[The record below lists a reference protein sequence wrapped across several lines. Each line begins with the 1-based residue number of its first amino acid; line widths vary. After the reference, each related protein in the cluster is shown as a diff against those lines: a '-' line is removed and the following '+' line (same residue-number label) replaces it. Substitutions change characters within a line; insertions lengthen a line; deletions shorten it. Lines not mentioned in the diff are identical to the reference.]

1 MKDEGYTF
9 EDHEYND
16 FDVYI
21 KDSFEEDFME
31 VYQSQDSNMKIAF
44 GNIYLQEP
52 YTNDFYRCQLTNTK
66 ETDDMIEK
74 QIIET
79 FKHNQRENK
88 FVNHKDPFIVNK
100 TNDDTISESSDDD
113 KKNTKVIEII
123 NKPIGDNK
131 QTKEPV
137 LFKASPINVF
147 QLYCKNDNESSSLGN
162 DDSKDTVNTNNEEIP
177 QKKTNGKKRQ
187 RKIRKYK
194 PDDIRKKIKARF
206 HKTLKNSI
214 NESLKNAGSQKLF
227 DFLPQSFICN
237 ISKEKNKAIFKLT
250 YQQLLEKDF
259 TKEIDE
265 NKYKK
270 KKVDEEKYKNNKEV
284 LEYLKKN
291 PEIAKRSG
299 FDIISQMTY
308 CDLIT
313 EYFNSIEFERSI
325 ERLKM
330 ENESEEY
337 IREYCLKAKHYVKF
351 FYE

>member
-31 VYQSQDSNMKIAF
+31 VYQSQDANMKIAF

-88 FVNHKDPFIVNK
+88 FVNHKDPFTINK

-123 NKPIGDNK
+123 NKPTGEN
-131 QTKEPV
+131 KEPV
-137 LFKASPINVF
+137 LFKTSPINVF
-147 QLYCKNDNESSSLGN
+147 QLYCKNDNESSVGN
-162 DDSKDTVNTNNEEIP
+162 DETVNTNEEIS

-214 NESLKNAGSQKLF
+214 NELLKNAGSQKLF

-237 ISKEKNKAIFKLT
+237 ISKEKNKDIFKLT

-265 NKYKK
+265 SKYKK
-270 KKVDEEKYKNNKEV
+270 KKVDEEKYKNNKDV

-291 PEIAKRSG
+291 PEITKHSG
-299 FDIISQMTY
+299 FDVISQMTY
-308 CDLIT
+308 CDLIK
-313 EYFNSIEFERSI
+313 EYFNSIQFECSI

-337 IREYCLKAKHYVKF
+337 IKEYCLKAKHYVKF
-351 FYE
+351 FCE

>member
-9 EDHEYND
+9 EEHEYND
-16 FDVYI
+16 FDVFI

-31 VYQSQDSNMKIAF
+31 VYQSQDANMKIAF

-88 FVNHKDPFIVNK
+88 FVNHKDPFTINK

-123 NKPIGDNK
+123 NKPTGDNN
-131 QTKEPV
+131 KEPV
-137 LFKASPINVF
+137 LFKTSPINVF
-147 QLYCKNDNESSSLGN
+147 QLYCKNDNESSVGN
-162 DDSKDTVNTNNEEIP
+162 DETVNTNEEIS

-214 NESLKNAGSQKLF
+214 NELLKNAGSQKLL
-227 DFLPQSFICN
+227 DVLPQSFICN
-237 ISKEKNKAIFKLT
+237 ISKEKNKDIFKLT

-265 NKYKK
+265 SKYKK
-270 KKVDEEKYKNNKEV
+270 KKVDEEKYKNNKDV

-291 PEIAKRSG
+291 PEITKRSG
-299 FDIISQMTY
+299 FDVISQMTY
-308 CDLIT
+308 CDLIK
-313 EYFNSIEFERSI
+313 EYFNSIQFECSI

-337 IREYCLKAKHYVKF
+337 IKEYCLKAKHYVKF
-351 FYE
+351 FCE